1 MHSGSILARARK
13 GSCCHEGAVS
23 RRVRHAGESVRLKLD
38 MEAWSSRCRR
48 ARWQSYRDALV
59 ALLEMIGKTCRYY
72 EKANISIRPRRHQA
86 RAECIGSGKPR
97 LGAGRAQTGLWRSG
111 GGRCSRDEGLPRL
124 GLTTQ
129 YHNVLLRAGRIYPW
143 RRKLADCCGPLP
155 FRPPLTEKT
164 SADAIRRRVQ

>member
-13 GSCCHEGAVS
+13 WSCCHEGAVS
-23 RRVRHAGESVRLKLD
+23 PRVRHASESVRLKLD

-124 GLTTQ
+124 GARDPTSQSLAACWTHISMAAQ
-129 YHNVLLRAGRIYPW
+129 ARRLLWSPAVSPAAYREDL
-143 RRKLADCCGPLP
+143 RRCNP
-155 FRPPLTEKT
+155 
-164 SADAIRRRVQ
+164 